1 MHELKADDFV
11 FFTDSRN
18 TDYVTG
24 KKSISTQSV
33 DQYFR
38 KTFDWIGVAGAS
50 THSFRRTR
58 LTYLHVDKKWSL
70 KEIMDISGHK
80 SIQSL
85 QQYLDTDR
93 KVTFDKYRQLLE
105 SEAS

>member
-1 MHELKADDFV
+1 
-11 FFTDSRN
+11 
-18 TDYVTG
+18 
-24 KKSISTQSV
+24 
-33 DQYFR
+33 
-38 KTFDWIGVAGAS
+38 
-50 THSFRRTR
+50 